1 MQQETVRNR
10 RREKSKI
17 LRKVPVTPKI
27 INTKPKSKLILS
39 SMRSSV
45 LLNEDIFL
53 EDIERTVRLTNKSIQ
68 NN

>member
-27 INTKPKSKLILS
+27 RNTKSKLKLIFS
-39 SMRSSV
+39 IIKFSV
-45 LLNEDIFL
+45 LINEDIFV
-53 EDIERTVRLTNKSIQ
+53 EDIKRTVRLANK
-68 NN
+68 

>member
-27 INTKPKSKLILS
+27 RNIKPKPKSIFS
-39 SMRSSV
+39 VRRYSV
-45 LLNEDIFL
+45 LLNEDIFV
-53 EDIERTVRLTNKSIQ
+53 EDIKRIVRLKNK
-68 NN
+68 

>member
-27 INTKPKSKLILS
+27 RNIKPKPKSIFCV
-39 SMRSSV
+39 RRYSV
-45 LLNEDIFL
+45 LLNEDIFV
-53 EDIERTVRLTNKSIQ
+53 EDIKRIVRLKNK
-68 NN
+68 